1 MLKILAFSD
10 VHSPRYF
17 NKFRRALENLNF
29 TPHLILIAGDLM
41 EKGSLEGYN
50 ILVNYLSSR
59 FRDSKIIACPGNED
73 FESTLKNVVNKDHR
87 VEWLIDREV
96 SISVKGFKL
105 RIYGSKGVLDK
116 PTPWQKRH
124 IKDIEKIY
132 QKRLEMIKNF
142 INDVDLSKQDLA
154 ILLLH
159 YSPTYATLEGEPPK
173 IWPMLGTN
181 RLEHYLKLVK
191 SRLVVLHGHAHKS
204 INRKIV
210 LGNSIILNVS
220 FPEKWNIFLM
230 TINEDLHIDTTLSE
244 VESFRD
250 SGKLRSSILDYLT

>member
-10 VHSPRYF
+10 VHSPQYF
-17 NKFRRALENLNF
+17 NKFRRVTESLNF

-59 FRDSKIIACPGNED
+59 FRDSRIIACPGNED
-73 FESTLKNVVNKDHR
+73 FENVLKNIIDKDHR

-96 SISVKGFKL
+96 SISIEGFKL

-116 PTPWQKRH
+116 PTPWQKKYIR
-124 IKDIEKIY
+124 DIEEIY

-142 INDVDLSKQDLA
+142 INDVDSSKQDLA

-159 YSPTYATLEGEPPK
+159 YSPTYTTLEGEPSR

-181 RLEHYLKLVK
+181 KLEHDLKLVK
-191 SRLVVLHGHAHKS
+191 SRLIVLHGHAHKS
-204 INRKIV
+204 VNRKIV

-220 FPEKWNIFLM
+220 FPEKWNVFLI
-230 TINEDLHIDTTLSE
+230 TINEKLSIDITLRGIE
-244 VESFRD
+244 GTD
-250 SGKLRSSILDYLT
+250 YGKLRSSILDYLT